1 MADGKNMIS
10 QTAEYALR
18 AMVFLAMRGS
28 AATTEQIAEV
38 TKVPHHYLSKI
49 LQQLG
54 RADLVL
60 SQRGI
65 GGGFTLAHPIS
76 ETSVLDIVNSVDP
89 LQKIETCPLGLE
101 SHGVNLCPLHKRLSD
116 AAASVECAF
125 ASSTLAELVQ
135 ECNAPLCTSVPLNAK
150 KKK

>member
-1 MADGKNMIS
+1 MIS

-38 TKVPHHYLSKI
+38 TKVPVHYLSKI

-54 RADLVL
+54 RSNLVI

-65 GGGFTLAHPIS
+65 GGGFTLTHPIS
-76 ETSVLDIVNSVDP
+76 STTVLDIVNAVDP
-89 LQKIETCPLGLE
+89 IKKLETCPLGLE
-101 SHGVNLCPLHKRLSD
+101 AHGVNLCPLHKRISE
-116 AAASVECAF
+116 ATEAVECAF
-125 ASSTLAELVQ
+125 ASSTLAELVK
-135 ECNAPLCTSVPLNAK
+135 ESKTPLCSSVPLLPAK
-150 KKK
+150 RIR